1 MVDPISI
8 AAFSGLSAL
17 GGLIVG
23 KLTNRSKVDLSN
35 DIFKDM
41 NPEEIQFLAVKE
53 EVDPD
58 VIFQYVKQGK
68 AVFVNF
74 NKLLHSKPKLNQ
86 FLEKLSKHA
95 KEENLRIN
103 HVAQDMVF
111 ISSAERM
118 VHVTKLDAAS
128 KLPRKLEIDD
138 IGAF

>member
-23 KLTNRSKVDLSN
+23 KLANRSKI
-35 DIFKDM
+35 DISSKLFDDI
-41 NPEEIQFLAVKE
+41 NPEEIQFLAVRE
-53 EVDPD
+53 EIDPD
-58 VIFQYVKQGK
+58 IIFQYVKEGK

-74 NKLLHSKPKLNQ
+74 NKLLNNKSKLNQ

-95 KEENLRIN
+95 NENNLRIN

-128 KLPRKLEIDD
+128 KLPRKLDIDD

>member
-23 KLTNRSKVDLSN
+23 KLTNRSKVDFSN
-35 DIFKDM
+35 DIFNDM

-53 EVDPD
+53 EIDPD
-58 VIFQYVKQGK
+58 IIFQYVKQGK

-74 NKLLHSKPKLNQ
+74 NKLLHSKSKLNH
-86 FLEKLSKHA
+86 FLDNLAKHA
-95 KEENLRIN
+95 NENNLRIN

-128 KLPRKLEIDD
+128 KLSRKLDIDD